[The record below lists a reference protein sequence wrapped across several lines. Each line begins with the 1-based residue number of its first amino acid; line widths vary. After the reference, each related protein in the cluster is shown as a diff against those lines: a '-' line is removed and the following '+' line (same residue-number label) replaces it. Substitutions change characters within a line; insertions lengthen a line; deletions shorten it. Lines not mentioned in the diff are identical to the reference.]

1 MNSNDLAPSL
11 FDAFNARQL
20 LPHDVAKTF
29 VPPAHYGSVAMNRH
43 TILVGPRG
51 SGKTTLLK
59 MLQQPA
65 LEAWQH
71 PLAPRYRESIN
82 YTGVFIPFDQSW
94 NAQMRSLG
102 SGHLDQ
108 DHRQRLS
115 IAAFTTHMLKA
126 LVTAMHARKYGAPQC
141 VAPHR
146 RVSLDQSREALL
158 VSELAKAWHID
169 PIVPSL
175 QSLKHALAL
184 RLSRIWEIA
193 LQESGRE
200 LLGRDSRFANMPML
214 HIHFLQASSHAV
226 DVFNDIA
233 HDEDGK
239 WALLFDE
246 LELAPEWVCQEL
258 TASLRSFD
266 DRFLFKLSLSPYTAE
281 VVFLESVSSAM
292 PGHDYDM
299 IPLWHPHKESGF
311 QFCEDLMAAMLV
323 RNGLQP
329 TRAESIFGD
338 SIFDSPPS
346 NRKAIHSAYR
356 PGSPRQK
363 TFSSLAK
370 KDRSFRA
377 YVSQRDIDLDRLHEY
392 TEDERAKD
400 VRKIMPLVVVR
411 EAFRTSDEMHE
422 GVLNRT
428 LRSRKSPRLYA
439 GARSLFTIVEG
450 NPRWFLGIVAP
461 LIDAYRDNRRVP
473 VRHQSDSITKA
484 THRFRALLRTIPCPP
499 ITQNARPR
507 GLLGL
512 LDRIGEHLFDSIVAG
527 PFDPDAPGS
536 FTIDSNPSC
545 DLLASLKQAMN
556 SGAIVY
562 VPDEHG
568 LTVVLKADNLRGKR
582 FRLSY
587 LLAADYNLPIR
598 LGRTIALSAI
608 LKTAPGPLPLFSSG
622 GQ

>member
-1 MNSNDLAPSL
+1 MNANDLAPSL

-29 VPPAHYGSVAMNRH
+29 VPPAHYGSVAKNRH

-71 PLAPRYRESIN
+71 PLAARYRESIN

-126 LVTAMHARKYGAPQC
+126 LVTAMYARKYGSPQSITH
-141 VAPHR
+141 HR
-146 RVSLDQSREALL
+146 RVRLDQSGEAVL
-158 VSELAKAWHID
+158 VAELAKAWHIG

-193 LQESGRE
+193 LQESGRDV
-200 LLGRDSRFANMPML
+200 LGRESRFANMPML

-226 DVFNDIA
+226 DVFNDLA
-233 HDEDGK
+233 HDEEGK

-258 TASLRSFD
+258 TMSLRSFD

-281 VVFLESVSSAM
+281 VLFLESASAAM

-299 IPLWHPHKESGF
+299 IPLWYPHKESGF
-311 QFCEDLMAAMLV
+311 QFCEDLLAAMLA
-323 RNGLQP
+323 RKGLQP

-338 SIFDSPPS
+338 TMFDSPPA
-346 NRKAIHSAYR
+346 NRKDVHSAYR
-356 PGSPRQK
+356 PGSARQK
-363 TFSSLAK
+363 AFRSLAG
-370 KDRSFRA
+370 KDRSFRT
-377 YVSQRDIDLDRLHEY
+377 YVAQRNIDLDRLHEY

-400 VRKIMPLVVVR
+400 VRKIMPLVIVR
-411 EAFRTSDEMHE
+411 DAFRTSDEMQE

-428 LRSRKSPRLYA
+428 LRSRKNPRLYS
-439 GARSLFTIVEG
+439 GAKSLFTVVEG

-461 LIDAYRDNRRVP
+461 LLDTYRDSRRVS

-499 ITQNARPR
+499 VTPGERPR

-512 LDRIGEHLFDSIVAG
+512 LDRIGEHLFDAVVAG
-527 PFDPDAPGS
+527 TFDPDAPGS
-536 FTIDSNPSC
+536 FTIDSHPSC

-568 LTVVLKADNLRGKR
+568 LSLVLKADNLRGKR

-598 LGRTIALSAI
+598 LGRSVALSAI
-608 LKTAPGPLPLFSSG
+608 LKAAPGQLPLFSNG
-622 GQ
+622 GK